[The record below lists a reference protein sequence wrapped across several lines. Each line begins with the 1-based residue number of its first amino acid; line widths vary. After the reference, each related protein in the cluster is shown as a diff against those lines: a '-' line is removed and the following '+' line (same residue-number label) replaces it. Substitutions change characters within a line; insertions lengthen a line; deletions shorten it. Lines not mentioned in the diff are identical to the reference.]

1 MVPFLQRLG
10 MVRWWANCQH
20 GPKAHKD
27 QVLKWFEKNPHFH
40 KQPKAGQSQFLQNK
54 SQVIASL
61 TGVQTKGDFVNHLED
76 ILLQL
81 KSQEP
86 KSGASSVAS
95 AGSDADQVL
104 DQDNEDDCFGIEG
117 APPL

>member
-1 MVPFLQRLG
+1 
-10 MVRWWANCQH
+10 MVRWWANYQH
-20 GPKAHKD
+20 GNKVHKS

-61 TGVQTKGDFVNHLED
+61 TSVQTKGDFVSQLED
-76 ILLQL
+76 ILLQI

-86 KSGASSVAS
+86 KSYASSVAS
-95 AGSDADQVL
+95 ANAADEEVL
-104 DQDNEDDCFGIEG
+104 DHDNEDDCFGIKG
-117 APPL
+117 ILPL